1 MRGKIK
7 EEEEALG
14 HFSIGLLSPSSK
26 SDGSLAQLEWERER
40 ERCLIGCEPGAAFFF
55 PQANHTPRRNK
66 KRESEMHIISIWNR
80 SAGKGT
86 FTTPSFSFS
95 IQLDISD
102 YMERERTNK
111 RAAAAHHGKCQTLM
125 LSASH
130 GGETEIKDD
139 ELAGGWRSS
148 MWFIHNRHIRK

>member
-1 MRGKIK
+1 MR
-7 EEEEALG
+7 
-14 HFSIGLLSPSSK
+14 
-26 SDGSLAQLEWERER
+26 ERER

-102 YMERERTNK
+102 YIWRERTNK

-130 GGETEIKDD
+130 GGKQKSKTTS
-139 ELAGGWRSS
+139 LLVGGGVLCDLYTIDISGNRYTPHSV
-148 MWFIHNRHIRK
+148 HNRQDPVREKLPLPSISPSKDS